1 MSKVSVIKA
10 EPRSKLGTHSTQKS
24 RKNGLLPGVV
34 YGHKKDTVSM
44 AVPAAEFLQLFRHGT
59 HLFELQISG
68 KSETVLVKAIQY
80 NYLGTDPIHVDFTRV
95 DLNER
100 VKVSVPVVLRGTPIG
115 AQSGGVLQQLM
126 MDIEIECVVTDIPE
140 LIKVNV
146 AKLALDQSIH
156 AKDLELPAGAKL
168 VGDPE
173 SIVASVSI
181 IEEVAE
187 AAPAEAGAAAE
198 PEVISKGKEEE
209 EGEEGAEEKKA

>member
-1 MSKVSVIKA
+1 M
-10 EPRSKLGTHSTQKS
+10 
-24 RKNGLLPGVV
+24 LPGVV
-34 YGHKKDTVSM
+34 YGHKKDTV
-44 AVPAAEFLQLFRHGT
+44 AVSLPSVEFLQLFRHGT

-80 NYLGTDPIHVDFTRV
+80 NYLGTDPVHVDFARV

-100 VKVSVPVVLRGTPIG
+100 VKVSVPVILRGTPVG

-126 MDIEIECVVTDIPE
+126 MDVEIECVVTDIPE
-140 LIKVNV
+140 QIKVNV
-146 AKLALDQSIH
+146 AKLALDESIH
-156 AKDLELPAGAKL
+156 AKDLDLPAGAKL

-181 IEEVAE
+181 IEEVVE
-187 AAPAEAGAAAE
+187 AAPAAEGTAAE